1 MLLVLVQQVV
11 ENFLVEQCDA
21 FKIISRPGLEADD
34 LVNQSVRLV
43 GEVGDVLLS
52 RNFLLNVG

>member
-1 MLLVLVQQVV
+1 MLLVLVQKVI

-21 FKIISRPGLEADD
+21 FKIISRSGLEADD
-34 LVNQSVRLV
+34 LVYQAVRLV